1 MACIVRHLSLW
12 QAGMYIMFLSVELC
26 AGELLTN
33 ARTRK
38 ANNRKL
44 IPLIPFVLLV
54 QPVFSFLLEI
64 LLLSAISKIFQMDG
78 KNTHYKLD
86 IILPWEELVS
96 HTKKKKKKIIR

>member
-1 MACIVRHLSLW
+1 
-12 QAGMYIMFLSVELC
+12 MFLSVELC

-44 IPLIPFVLLV
+44 IPLIPFVSLV

-78 KNTHYKLD
+78 KNTQYKLD
-86 IILPWEELVS
+86 IILP
-96 HTKKKKKKIIR
+96 